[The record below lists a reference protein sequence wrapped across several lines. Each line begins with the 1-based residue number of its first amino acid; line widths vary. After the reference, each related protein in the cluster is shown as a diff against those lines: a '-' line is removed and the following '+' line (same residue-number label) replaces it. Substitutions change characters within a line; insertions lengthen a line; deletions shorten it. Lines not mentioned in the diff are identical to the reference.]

1 MPAKQLSMALVNTE
15 VESDGQVLEICII
28 FLIFVPRTGLRVV
41 VNGCILHKDSAHC
54 LHTLAWGCTWNVG
67 RKWFLINMLLAT
79 DPEGAYPSHLI
90 ILCNG
95 KGSETP
101 VHPSSRP

>member
-1 MPAKQLSMALVNTE
+1 MPAKQLLMALVNTE

-28 FLIFVPRTGLRVV
+28 FLIFVPRTGLHVV
-41 VNGCILHKDSAHC
+41 VNSCILHKGSAHC
-54 LHTLAWGCTWNVG
+54 LYTLAWDCTWTVG
-67 RKWFLINMLLAT
+67 RKSFLINMFLAT
-79 DPEGAYPSHLI
+79 DPEGTYPSHLI

-101 VHPSSRP
+101 VHLPSRP